1 MTALPPLMDFFW
13 YETCPICRGKIA
25 GAVMFVQSKTRN
37 GSYTG
42 ALEWETS
49 LVHRASLDAKDKDKS
64 LANVLF
70 CRHGVKRGQVLRG
83 RLESTGALLAAKN
96 DGTRAELRPQ
106 VWESPIPQEVSMCP
120 TSVSTAD
127 GCWHRFRTGP
137 SVCSPVHQQNA
148 AGVPRRPKSFMLAS
162 MTAFQ
167 KKDGGVRSGI
177 PTSTSFGWWR
187 RSWLVSSD
195 LWSTRHVHRSNL
207 HFPPELIQ
215 TAWNTQPFCD
225 RRENRSDGAV
235 NRQGPRVLNLFLLCG
250 HHTSSYRATGW
261 LAA

>member
-1 MTALPPLMDFFW
+1 M
-13 YETCPICRGKIA
+13 
-25 GAVMFVQSKTRN
+25 
-37 GSYTG
+37 
-42 ALEWETS
+42 
-49 LVHRASLDAKDKDKS
+49 DAKDKDKS

-83 RLESTGALLAAKN
+83 RPESTGAPLATKN
-96 DGTRAELRPQ
+96 DGTRAELQGWRPQ

-167 KKDGGVRSGI
+167 GKDGSVRSGI
-177 PTSTSFGWWR
+177 PTSTSFR
-187 RSWLVSSD
+187 RLVAKKLARQFGHVVDATCSPFQFAFSTRADTNCVEHAALLSTDVKTEATGTTCPEFVFALWSPYLQLSCYRLVGGMISSIVKEAIRGTLPFLFLLSNALALLKESLVSSEH
-195 LWSTRHVHRSNL
+195 LPVRFS
-207 HFPPELIQ
+207 
-215 TAWNTQPFCD
+215 A
-225 RRENRSDGAV
+225 
-235 NRQGPRVLNLFLLCG
+235 
-250 HHTSSYRATGW
+250 
-261 LAA
+261 